1 MIFQMKKPSGLT
13 GRVSESNCFQI
24 KDLTE
29 GTFQSQ
35 LISLQHKYHKMENI
49 ISQIRAKSG
58 FIIDMDGVIYH
69 GNKLLPGV
77 NEFLGWLE
85 KADKKYLFLT
95 NSSERTPRELHE
107 KLKRLGINV
116 EEDHFYTSALATAG
130 FLASQKP
137 NGSAYIIGDAGLIH
151 AMYSIGYTI
160 NNVNPDYVVVGDT
173 NGYNF
178 QSIQLAVNLVLKGA
192 RLIGTNPDVSGPVE
206 NGIAPST
213 KALIAPIE
221 IATGKKAYFVG
232 KPNPLMMRIAL
243 KKLGVKREEAIV
255 IGDRMDTDVRCGLE
269 SEIDTLLVLSGIT
282 DRNEIDNFPY
292 RPRYILDGVASLIT
306 DQES

>member
-1 MIFQMKKPSGLT
+1 MEQNLDK
-13 GRVSESNCFQI
+13 I
-24 KDLTE
+24 K
-29 GTFQSQ
+29 S
-35 LISLQHKYHKMENI
+35 K
-49 ISQIRAKSG
+49 AG

-77 NEFLGWLE
+77 NEFLLWLE
-85 KADKKYLFLT
+85 SSGKRYLFLT
-95 NSSERTPRELHE
+95 NASERTPKELHE

-116 EEDHFYTSALATAG
+116 GEEHFYTSALATAS
-130 FLASQKP
+130 FLSSQKT

-151 AMYSIGYTI
+151 ALYSVGYTI

-173 NGYNF
+173 HGYNF
-178 QSIQLAVNLVLKGA
+178 EKIEMAINLVLKGA
-192 RLIGTNPDVSGPVE
+192 RLIGTNPDISGPVE
-206 NGIAPST
+206 NGITPST

-255 IGDRMDTDVRCGLE
+255 IGDRMDTDIRCGLE

-282 DRNEIDNFPY
+282 DRDDIDKFPY
-292 RPRYILDGVASLIT
+292 RPQFVLNGVVDLI
-306 DQES
+306 

>member
-1 MIFQMKKPSGLT
+1 M
-13 GRVSESNCFQI
+13 ESVIQKI
-24 KDLTE
+24 K
-29 GTFQSQ
+29 
-35 LISLQHKYHKMENI
+35 
-49 ISQIRAKSG
+49 AKSG

-77 NEFLGWLE
+77 PEFLKWLE
-85 KADKKYLFLT
+85 NSGKRFLFLT
-95 NSSERTPRELHE
+95 NSSERTPKELHE
-107 KLKRLGINV
+107 KLDRLGIDV
-116 EEDHFYTSALATAG
+116 GEEHFYTSALGTAG

-151 AMYSIGYTI
+151 ALYSFGYTI

-173 NGYNF
+173 HNYNF
-178 QSIQLAVNLVLKGA
+178 ESIQTAVNLVLKGA
-192 RLIGTNPDVSGPVE
+192 RLIGANPDVSGPVE

-243 KKLGVKREEAIV
+243 KRLMVNREDAIV

-282 DRNEIDNFPY
+282 SREEIDNFPY
-292 RPRYILDGVASLIT
+292 RPQYILDGVIDLVK
-306 DQES
+306 